1 MEQREYIYSYR
12 ITTGQGKAEEM
23 KTKKKLKPEFTYDG
37 QAYEEPRK
45 YWFSI

>member
-1 MEQREYIYSYR
+1 M
-12 ITTGQGKAEEM
+12 GQGKAEEM
-23 KTKKKLKPEFTYDG
+23 KERERERELKPEFTYDG